1 MSQDDEESAD
11 SDADDPVAS
20 MYEQEPEQTKPGEV
34 RDDEGSDST
43 PSGFGGPLMGDAE
56 EEPETEA
63 GTFYVKHTEEQAVT
77 LHEVDTQQI
86 FTLVE
91 NPGLETHDII
101 EATLM
106 AQPPMQVSYLI
117 KDLHSHRSIP
127 VETSPEPPTRQVL
140 ELGEEMEDGQAAAID
155 REGEGEIHI
164 LSVDPEHTEHTAE
177 EVHDDEMTYKNA
189 ARYGIERVEIRTD
202 ESLGIVAIRYLP

>member
-1 MSQDDEESAD
+1 MSQDEDESAD
-11 SDADDPVAS
+11 ATEEDDPVAS
-20 MYEQEPEQTKPGEV
+20 MYDQETPGDS
-34 RDDEGSDST
+34 DDEESDGT
-43 PSGFGGPLMGDAE
+43 PAGFGGELLGDNSD
-56 EEPETEA
+56 EPETSA
-63 GTFYVKHTEEQAVT
+63 GTFYVKHTEETAVT
-77 LHEVDTQQI
+77 LHEIDTSQI

-91 NPGLETHDII
+91 NPGLETHQII

-117 KDLHSHRSIP
+117 KELESQRTIP
-127 VETSPEPPTRQVL
+127 VETSPEPPTTRVMK
-140 ELGEEMEDGQAAAID
+140 LGREMDEGQAAAID

-164 LSVDPEHTEHTAE
+164 LRVEPEHTEHTAA

-202 ESLGIVAIRYLP
+202 EAEGIVSIRYLP